1 MDMSY
6 FKCLSIYGGTY
17 LTLKWILKLEVMKK
31 SSELNWIFNIVI
43 SLSTVQRI
51 RVVFFMLVGLT
62 WRNSQCWGH
71 TQPWGSVEVIV
82 LLP

>member
-1 MDMSY
+1 MDFKVRSCEISVECNWVFNTVTSMSAVQ
-6 FKCLSIYGGTY
+6 T
-17 LTLKWILKLEVMKK
+17 
-31 SSELNWIFNIVI
+31 I
-43 SLSTVQRI
+43 S
-51 RVVFFMLVGLT
+51 VVFFMLVGLT